1 MFTTNSFKKFVQII
15 NVVPSVSCMLNI
27 DIKIIQQR
35 TTSGTVFFASLV
47 TTRKRIFAGR
57 GI

>member
-1 MFTTNSFKKFVQII
+1 MFTTKKFVQII

-35 TTSGTVFFASLV
+35 TTSGTAFFVSLV